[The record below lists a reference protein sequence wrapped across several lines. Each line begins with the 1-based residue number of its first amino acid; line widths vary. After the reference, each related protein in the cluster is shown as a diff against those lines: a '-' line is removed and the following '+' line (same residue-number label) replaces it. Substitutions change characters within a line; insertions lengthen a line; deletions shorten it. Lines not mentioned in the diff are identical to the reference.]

1 MRGIATR
8 TSVIRKIETTPTIRP
23 ATEADLAA
31 CARIVNDYIDATA
44 WLPRTQSREELAAL
58 FTPELFA
65 TRVILV
71 AEIAGAVV
79 GGLSVSK
86 VGFMHGLYVDLPF
99 QRQGIGKLLMDA
111 AKARFPGGL
120 ELTVFEPN
128 TGAYRF
134 YEREGFRELP
144 DRRLENPD
152 DDIPLLLMKWGGKS

>member
-1 MRGIATR
+1 MRTR
-8 TSVIRKIETTPTIRP
+8 VVLKIETTPTIRP

-31 CARIVNDYIDATA
+31 CARIVNDYIDATD
-44 WLPRTQSREELAAL
+44 WLPRAKSREELAAL

-65 TRVILV
+65 SRVVLV
-71 AEIAGAVV
+71 ADVADAVV
-79 GGLSVSK
+79 ACLSVSK
-86 VGFMHGLYVDLPF
+86 EGFVHGIYVDLPF
-99 QRQGIGKLLMDA
+99 RKHGIGKLLMDE

-128 TGAYRF
+128 TGAYHF

-152 DDIPLLLMKWGGKS
+152 EGVPLLLMRWGGK